1 MKSLRCPHQGQG
13 YYLPQCNLPTPCPL
27 QELGEYSYTE
37 CNCVNITARR
47 AQEIALHLGGKV
59 VEGINV
65 FQIVLSP
72 LILSSEAAEI
82 LEVSP
87 SQFSLL
93 AKQYRLKSI
102 EQGKNLMW
110 LKADI
115 EAIQADRHSQNQ
127 GTVSTAE
134 LAHRLGVSPQRV
146 RVIGKKF
153 KQHSHG
159 LWNLADWLPII
170 AKRGKE

>member
-13 YYLPQCNLPTPCPL
+13 YYLPKCNLTTPCPL
-27 QELGEYSYTE
+27 QEMGEYSYAE
-37 CNCVNITARR
+37 CNCINVTARR
-47 AQEIALHLGGKV
+47 AQEIALHLGGKA

-65 FQIVLSP
+65 WQVVLSP
-72 LILSSEAAEI
+72 LISSHEAAEMI
-82 LEVSP
+82 GVSP

-93 AKQYRLKSI
+93 AKQYRLKAI
-102 EQGKNLMW
+102 EEGKNLMW

-115 EAIQADRHSQNQ
+115 ETIQADRHNLNQ
-127 GTVSTAE
+127 GTISTAD

-153 KQHSHG
+153 KQPAHG
-159 LWNLADWLPII
+159 LWNLVDWLPIL
-170 AKRGKE
+170 AQRGKE